1 MKQDIGTRADLETL
15 LTEFYKI
22 AIYDGEIGHHFVDM
36 DLEAH
41 MPIIVDFWE
50 KVLFGN
56 PVYFNNPLTIH
67 QKLHEKFPLKF
78 EHFVRWVEIFGQT
91 VDRLFS
97 GEMAETA
104 KLRAKMIGHSLNER
118 LNGGVQIQGSL

>member
-1 MKQDIGTRADLETL
+1 MKRDIETRADLEIL
-15 LTEFYKI
+15 LAEFYKI
-22 AIYDGEIGHHFVDM
+22 AIYDAEIGHHFDDM
-36 DLEAH
+36 DLESH

-50 KVLFGN
+50 KILFGK
-56 PVYFNNPLTIH
+56 PVYFNNPLTVH

-97 GEMAETA
+97 GEMAEMA
-104 KLRAKMIGHSLNER
+104 KCRAKAIADSLSQR
-118 LNGGVQIQGSL
+118 LNGGIEIGSA